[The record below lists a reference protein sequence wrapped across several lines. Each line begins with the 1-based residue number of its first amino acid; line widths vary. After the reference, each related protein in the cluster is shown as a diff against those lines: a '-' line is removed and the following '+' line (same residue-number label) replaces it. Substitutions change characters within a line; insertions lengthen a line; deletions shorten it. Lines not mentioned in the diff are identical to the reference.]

1 MRPIQLAKF
10 TLLCVLFAAHTP
22 LFAQDSSPD
31 PIEVQQKLEALET
44 EITKFR
50 KLLESTEGQKS
61 SLEQN
66 LESNEKKISEILN
79 TIRLLQND
87 LKETQNNL
95 SSLGDQQ
102 NDLLGSQREQQSLI
116 SSQIRASYEL
126 GNQPYV
132 KVVLN
137 QQDPNQI
144 SRMLTYYD
152 HFNKARIK
160 QIETYEATIR
170 DLAVIE
176 DEILV
181 RNQQLK
187 QRRLKLQIEQAGLRS
202 AQHEKLK
209 TLAGLK
215 LEIKKTGSEIKLK
228 LADREQLE
236 AILSRITVGID
247 GIPTPQQ
254 SKPFLSVKGEMLL
267 PVAGKISHRF
277 GTRKSDGKQK
287 WNGVFIDAAEGD
299 PIYSIHHGRIVFS
312 DWLRGFGL
320 LLIINHG
327 EGYMS
332 LYGHNQVLY
341 RQTGDWV
348 AAGDLVANVGNS
360 GGQSKSGL
368 YFEIR
373 NAGKPSNPQQW
384 CQIRS
389 QAKAA

>member
-1 MRPIQLAKF
+1 MRPIQLTKF
-10 TLLCVLFAAHTP
+10 ILLFVLFATHTS
-22 LFAQDSSPD
+22 LYAQASSPD

-44 EITKFR
+44 EIAKFR
-50 KLLESTEGQKS
+50 ELLESTEGQKS

-66 LESNEKKISEILN
+66 LENNEKKISEILN
-79 TIRLLQND
+79 NIRLLQND
-87 LKETQNNL
+87 LKKTQQNL

-102 NDLLGSQREQQSLI
+102 NDLVDSQREQQSLI

-132 KVVLN
+132 KVMLN

-144 SRMLTYYD
+144 SRMLAYYD
-152 HFNKARIK
+152 HFNKARIN
-160 QIETYEATIR
+160 QIETYEATIQ
-170 DLAVIE
+170 DLAVVE
-176 DEILV
+176 GEILIE
-181 RNQQLK
+181 NQQLK
-187 QRRLKLQIEQAGLRS
+187 QRQLKLQSQEAGLRS
-202 AQHEKLK
+202 AQQEKRK
-209 TLAGLK
+209 TLAGLNT
-215 LEIKKTGSEIKLK
+215 EIKKTGSEIKLK

-236 AILSRITVGID
+236 AILSRITVGVAS
-247 GIPTPQQ
+247 IPSPKQ
-254 SKPFLSVKGEMLL
+254 SKPFLSVKGKMLL
-267 PVAGKISHRF
+267 PVAGKVSHRF
-277 GTRKSDGKQK
+277 GTRRSDGKQK

-299 PIYSIHHGRIVFS
+299 PIYSIHYGRVVFS

-348 AAGDLVANVGNS
+348 AAGDLIANVGNS

>member
-50 KLLESTEGQKS
+50 TLLESTEGQKS

-187 QRRLKLQIEQAGLRS
+187 QRRLKLQTEQAGLRS
-202 AQHEKLK
+202 AQQEKLK

-247 GIPTPQQ
+247 GITTPQQ

-287 WNGVFIDAAEGD
+287 WNCVFIDAAD
-299 PIYSIHHGRIVFS
+299 F
-312 DWLRGFGL
+312 
-320 LLIINHG
+320 
-327 EGYMS
+327 
-332 LYGHNQVLY
+332 
-341 RQTGDWV
+341 
-348 AAGDLVANVGNS
+348 
-360 GGQSKSGL
+360 
-368 YFEIR
+368 
-373 NAGKPSNPQQW
+373 
-384 CQIRS
+384 
-389 QAKAA
+389 AKCLG